1 MQYRR
6 EQKRNEMK
14 ETIEIR
20 WHGRGGQGAVTAA
33 KFLAEVALSNGKF
46 VQAFPEY
53 GPERTGAPILAF
65 TRLSTNP
72 INAHYSI
79 TNPDVVVVLD
89 QTLLTLINVAQGLHK
104 NGIILVNSEKPP
116 QDINKYLN
124 CNGKIFTV
132 DANVISQ
139 ETVGRTMPNMPMVGA
154 LIRVQEIIPLR
165 EMLNC
170 FEKSF
175 KEKFS
180 AQLIED
186 NQKAI
191 KRAYEE
197 VKEG

>member
-1 MQYRR
+1 MQ
-6 EQKRNEMK
+6 

-33 KFLAEVALSNGKF
+33 KFLAEVALSSGKF
-46 VQAFPEY
+46 VQAFSEY
-53 GPERTGAPILAF
+53 GPKLMGVPILAF
-65 TRLSTNP
+65 TRLSINP

-104 NGIILVNSEKPP
+104 NGIILVNSEKSP

-124 CNGKIFTV
+124 RNGGIFTV
-132 DANVISQ
+132 DANLISQ

-154 LIRVQEIIPLR
+154 LIRAQEIIPLW
-165 EMLNC
+165 EILNC

-197 VKEG
+197 VK